1 MVDEMLLIDGKQWIT
16 RTARQTS
23 KFLLEY
29 FGGDNE
35 RLTWLLAKFVVEAVF
50 EQRPK
55 DLIYWARVFWLCK
68 RAPLDQKATQELML
82 LREQS
87 NSQGH

>member
-1 MVDEMLLIDGKQWIT
+1 
-16 RTARQTS
+16 
-23 KFLLEY
+23 
-29 FGGDNE
+29 
-35 RLTWLLAKFVVEAVF
+35 VEAVF
-50 EQRPK
+50 EQRPN